1 MPPATDHATSSDPR
15 EQITY
20 GVLMENGRLAPRYF
34 DSWDEAQEWAQGD
47 EQVVAWNFV
56 CGCDR

>member
-1 MPPATDHATSSDPR
+1 MPCDPDSDTDADPR

-20 GVLMENGRLAPRYF
+20 GVLMGNGRLAPRHF
-34 DSWDEAQEWAQGD
+34 DSWAEAQEWAQGE